1 MNITLAAE
9 IFCLLFAVIYKLIAY
24 SKKER
29 TDQQHY
35 HLMSEVYIVGLIIA
49 IAVSQVGKKV
59 CDVREVKK
67 DTTTISAPPIPKQ

>member
-9 IFCLLFAVIYKLIAY
+9 IFCLLFAIIYKLIAY

-35 HLMSEVYIVGLIIA
+35 HLMSEVYIVGLVIA
-49 IAVSQVGKKV
+49 IAVSQV
-59 CDVREVKK
+59 DN
-67 DTTTISAPPIPKQ
+67 

>member
-9 IFCLLFAVIYKLIAY
+9 IFCLSFAIIYKLIAY
-24 SKKER
+24 SKKEK

-49 IAVSQVGKKV
+49 IAVSQVDKKV
-59 CDVREVKK
+59 CTTKDVKL
-67 DTTTISAPPIPKQ
+67 DTITISNIKK

>member
-9 IFCLLFAVIYKLIAY
+9 IFCLLFAIIYKLIAY

-59 CDVREVKK
+59 STVGEVKK
-67 DTTTISAPPIPKQ
+67 GATTISVPSIPKQ